1 MNLSRKYITI
11 FCILFSF
18 SVVHA
23 QNRKDLESKRLE
35 IIKNIEKTNKSLE
48 ATKKEKKAN
57 AEKLKLLEQQI
68 SQRQKLIENLQYEV
82 VLQEKRLE
90 NNGATLDSLSKK
102 QTILVNQYS
111 QMLRMHYLKKM
122 SNSKWSYLLSSNN
135 LNNLLLRWLYIN
147 QIKEFTK
154 RKLESISSNANVIK
168 ASNEEIKKIQEEK
181 VALVEQ
187 TKNNMTTLAKE
198 QKEKDELVKK
208 LGLKEK
214 TLASDLSKKQKER
227 EKLNAAI
234 EKIIT
239 EELAKARE
247 KAKKDVKE
255 AKTVETDNAGFA
267 NNRGGLAWP
276 VNNAIVT
283 GRFGNQPHPT
293 VKNVT
298 ISNSGIDFTINGKG
312 TVKSVFEG
320 EVIGYKEIPGY
331 KKMLIIQ
338 HGSYFTV
345 YSKLDEVT
353 VDKGDKVKKGS
364 TIGYTLAED
373 NGKSQLHFELW
384 KDKTKQDPE
393 KWLVRK

>member
-1 MNLSRKYITI
+1 
-11 FCILFSF
+11 
-18 SVVHA
+18 
-23 QNRKDLESKRLE
+23 
-35 IIKNIEKTNKSLE
+35 
-48 ATKKEKKAN
+48 
-57 AEKLKLLEQQI
+57 
-68 SQRQKLIENLQYEV
+68 
-82 VLQEKRLE
+82 
-90 NNGATLDSLSKK
+90 
-102 QTILVNQYS
+102 
-111 QMLRMHYLKKM
+111 
-122 SNSKWSYLLSSNN
+122 
-135 LNNLLLRWLYIN
+135 
-147 QIKEFTK
+147 
-154 RKLESISSNANVIK
+154 
-168 ASNEEIKKIQEEK
+168 
-181 VALVEQ
+181 
-187 TKNNMTTLAKE
+187 MTTLAKE